1 MSDGEIIETRPSIVV
16 CIMVKEAT
24 AVSAPL
30 CAVAIFNKQSREI
43 FVCEFSDNGGANQL
57 PVLESILLQLQPTEV
72 CAFVHN
78 SAAIARV
85 VSDIVTSCPVYFM
98 SSAPTNVDE
107 GMIESDLT
115 RLLPKGSVGISG
127 SPLMRSDLVK
137 KAFSALVSQF
147 RILSKSENF
156 NSCSLKE
163 FPAEGV
169 YLRLDRASFNAMNL
183 FPRTGQTS
191 GGATS
196 SLFGLLNKCKTRM
209 GVRRLEQWI
218 RQPLVD
224 ASIITDRH
232 DVVETL
238 AASARVRQLIQ
249 AQRLSRVPDL
259 DMIKAKLGNST
270 ATLED
275 LVKVY
280 EGIVSVNCL
289 IDDLK
294 PLGSTVE
301 RMFVTPLEKCVGQ
314 LEGFMRLLETTLD
327 LQVASSGVFRI
338 DAKFDPSLG
347 ELAAKRDSVLASMEK
362 LRNTVSRKSGVDNVK
377 ISECLQPYGM
387 GFRVVRKSMQAI
399 QALGSKYKQ
408 IQINKAEYLFTS
420 EELKDLVIDLKKIE
434 TEYDKKSSVVLRKI
448 ISVASS
454 YYSVLSGLSDLIGQ
468 LDVLNAFAVAS
479 VSWRLTR
486 PILSMDSSRELD
498 LKNCRHLLVEVRAAE
513 TGARDYIP
521 NNVRM
526 SREENMQ
533 VITGPNMGGKSTYI
547 RSVGLCV
554 LMNQIG
560 CFVPCEAGSRI
571 PIFNSIMCRV
581 GASDAQVRGIS
592 TFMQEMIEAGCI
604 VNAANENSLVIIDEL
619 GRGTSTQ
626 DGFGLAWAASKFLK
640 DESKSFVM
648 FATHFHELAKL
659 PGVKNRHVAALVDDK
674 GLTLLYEVRDGPT
687 SSSFGTNVAELAG
700 FPTDVISSAIERE
713 KMMMDERMM
722 IDV

>member
-1 MSDGEIIETRPSIVV
+1 MSSSAESETANRSPIVAAII
-16 CIMVKEAT
+16 VKEAT
-24 AVSAPL
+24 SSSPPL
-30 CAVAIFNKQSREI
+30 CSIATFNKQSRELS
-43 FVCEFSDNGGANQL
+43 VCEFSDNGGANQL
-57 PVLESILLQLQPTEV
+57 PVLESILLQLQPSEV

-78 SAAIARV
+78 HAGLARV
-85 VSDIVTSCPVYFM
+85 VSEIVTSCPVYFM
-98 SSAPTNVDE
+98 TSAPSNIDDGLV
-107 GMIESDLT
+107 ESDLV
-115 RLLPKGSVGISG
+115 RLLPKTTVGLS
-127 SPLMRSDLVK
+127 SCPAFKSELVR
-137 KAFSALVSQF
+137 KAFLSLIGQF

-156 NSCSLKE
+156 NACTLVE
-163 FPAEGV
+163 FPTDGV
-169 YLRLDRASFNAMNL
+169 YLRLDRASFNALNL
-183 FPRTGQTS
+183 FAKGV
-191 GGATS
+191 GAS
-196 SLFGLLNKCKTRM
+196 CSLFGLLNKCKTRM
-209 GVRRLEQWI
+209 GSRRLEQWI

-224 ASIITDRH
+224 SMVIKDRH

-238 AASARVRQLIQ
+238 AGSARVRHSIQ
-249 AQRLSRVPDL
+249 AQRLARIPDL
-259 DMIKAKLGNST
+259 DLIKVKLGNGTSS
-270 ATLED
+270 LED

-280 EGIVSVNCL
+280 EGIVAVNCL
-289 IDDLK
+289 IDDFK
-294 PLGSTVE
+294 PLGETVS
-301 RMFVTPLEKCVGQ
+301 RVFVVPLEKLVGQ

-327 LQVASSGVFRI
+327 LNMASSGVFRI

-347 ELAAKRDSVLASMEK
+347 ELGQQRDSVQGRMEK
-362 LRNTVSRKSGVDNVK
+362 LRLSVARKAGVDNLK

-408 IQINKAEYLFTS
+408 VQINKAEYLFTCQ
-420 EELKDLVIDLKKIE
+420 ELVELVDELKTIE
-434 TEYDKKSSVVLRKI
+434 AEYDKKSSQVLRKI

-454 YYSVLSGLSDLIGQ
+454 YYGVLSGLSDLIGQ
-468 LDVLNAFAVAS
+468 LDVLNAFAVAA
-479 VSWRLTR
+479 VTWRLVR
-486 PILSMDSSRELD
+486 PKLAVDGNRGLI

-521 NNVRM
+521 NNVEM
-526 SREENMQ
+526 STEGNMQ

-560 CFVPCEAGSRI
+560 CFVPCDAGSQL

-604 VNAANENSLVIIDEL
+604 VNAANDKSLVIIDEL

-626 DGFGLAWAASKFLK
+626 DGFGLAWAVSKYLK
-640 DESKSFVM
+640 EESKSYVL

-659 PGVKNRHVAALVDDK
+659 PGAKNRHVAALVDDK

-687 SSSFGTNVAELAG
+687 SNSFGTNVAELAG
-700 FPTDVISSAIERE
+700 FPKDVIQNAIERE
-713 KMMMDERMM
+713 KMMMGGERMM